1 MCQLFQMTTQYGG
14 DGLPYG
20 IGNLSVA
27 ELSTYINKLP
37 TSASVSLD
45 INVAFKTKHPLVL
58 LQNRHYLLFLPA
70 STGLI
75 VFDSYGAHHASSI
88 LGVDVTAISSYTRYQ
103 EIGSDTCG
111 LFVCLAAT
119 VYSNLSQLDS
129 IVNTGQFWDKLNTYL
144 STSATINEFNI
155 KTFGI
160 LMRIGEEFSDRRYRY
175 TQSIVNLCEEHS

>member
-1 MCQLFQMTTQYGG
+1 MTTQYGE

-20 IGNLSVA
+20 IGNLSIG
-27 ELSTYINKLP
+27 ELSTYLKKLP
-37 TSASVSLD
+37 ATTSVTLD
-45 INVAFKTKHPLVL
+45 INVAFEAKHPIVL
-58 LQNRHYLLFLPA
+58 LRNRHYILFLPH

-88 LGVDVTAISSYTRYQ
+88 LGVDVTAMSSYMQYQ

-119 VYSNLSQLDS
+119 VYSKLSE
-129 IVNTGQFWDKLNTYL
+129 INPVVIKRQFWDELNNYL
-144 STSATINEFNI
+144 SSSVVINEFNM

-175 TQSIVNLCEEHS
+175 TQSIVDLCEFMRGP